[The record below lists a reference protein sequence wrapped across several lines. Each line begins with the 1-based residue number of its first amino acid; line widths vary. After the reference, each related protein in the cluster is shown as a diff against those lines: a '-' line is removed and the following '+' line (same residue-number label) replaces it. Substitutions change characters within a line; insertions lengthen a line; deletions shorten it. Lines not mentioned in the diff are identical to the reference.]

1 MLHYS
6 IFRKKHRKLW
16 SFKMLR
22 YSIHCQALNF
32 FDMIISERLCA
43 IREIRDVEID
53 EGQPSMKNLK
63 EFTQAFST
71 AACYYQA
78 KNLSIWHWQTT
89 SFFIVYRKIV
99 NLVHVKSLLNRL
111 QRIVKGFPT
120 LFLRGYSVSEFN
132 NQVVFEVLIKLC
144 FLPSHD
150 DVLGRKQIVSNWLP
164 TIRVI

>member
-1 MLHYS
+1 
-6 IFRKKHRKLW
+6 
-16 SFKMLR
+16 MLR

-78 KNLSIWHWQTT
+78 KNLSI
-89 SFFIVYRKIV
+89 
-99 NLVHVKSLLNRL
+99 
-111 QRIVKGFPT
+111 
-120 LFLRGYSVSEFN
+120 
-132 NQVVFEVLIKLC
+132 
-144 FLPSHD
+144 
-150 DVLGRKQIVSNWLP
+150 
-164 TIRVI
+164 